1 MTRLLVR
8 LVLAM
13 LTLPICGA
21 VFVAGMLLAVATAPG
36 GGPPTPIAVSLVWL
50 VVYLV
55 LGAYWT
61 LVWAALVRW
70 TARRVA
76 LTAIAAL
83 PSVAIALVFVLLASS
98 LGPAAPP
105 GEIAAI
111 LGGGL
116 PPIAWVFA
124 TMLIWRETAA
134 ERAERL
140 ARLGVEAL
148 RCPLCAYSMRGL
160 HTSDCPECGARFTIE
175 QLLSAQA
182 CRDGPEPT
190 V

>member
-13 LTLPICGA
+13 LTLPICAA
-21 VFVAGMLLAVATAPG
+21 VFVAGMLLAAATAPG
-36 GGPPTPIAVSLVWL
+36 GGPPSPVAVWLVWL
-50 VVYLV
+50 VVYSV

-70 TARRVA
+70 TARRVT
-76 LTAIAAL
+76 LTALAAL
-83 PSVAIALVFVLLASS
+83 PSLAIAVVFVLIATS

-105 GEIAAI
+105 NEIAI
-111 LGGGL
+111 LLGGGL
-116 PPIAWVFA
+116 APIAWVLA

-140 ARLGVEAL
+140 ARLGIEAL
-148 RCPLCAYSMRGL
+148 RCPLCAYSMQGL

-190 V
+190 A